1 MNKENLSKLF
11 SLTIAAMLFI
21 SCGGNKENNTET
33 EETVA
38 PERNRVRVE
47 QVQIRPVEQLQ
58 SFTATV
64 EAETVNNIAPGIPA
78 RIRRILVDVGQTVRR
93 GQPLV
98 EMDRTNLA
106 QQQVQ
111 IETLRRDYARFQEL
125 LAIGGISQQQVDQMK
140 AQLDVAEAQY
150 NNLSE
155 NTTLVSPIN
164 GVITARNY
172 DSGDMP
178 AGIPILTVQNISPVK
193 ILINV
198 PESNFTRIQRG
209 MSVDVRLDVFGDET
223 FSGKVSLIHPTID
236 PLTRTFRT
244 EITLPN
250 ADLRVRPGMFARV
263 TINFGDVERVVV
275 PDKSV
280 VRQQGTGD
288 RYVYTLNRDNTVSYK
303 KVELGARFGNEFE
316 VISGIEPG
324 ERVVTEGLSGL
335 VEGTSVEVVN

>member
-1 MNKENLSKLF
+1 MNKKNLSKLF
-11 SLTIAAMLFI
+11 LLAIVTALFI
-21 SCGGNKENNTET
+21 SCGGKKEDNTENAT
-33 EETVA
+33 T
-38 PERNRVRVE
+38 PERTRVRVE
-47 QVQIRPVEQLQ
+47 QVQVRPVEQLQ

-64 EAETVNNIAPGIPA
+64 EAETVNNIAAGIPA

-111 IETLRRDYARFQEL
+111 IETLKRDYARFQEL
-125 LAIGGISQQQVDQMK
+125 LAIGGISQQQVDQIK

-164 GVITARNY
+164 GVVTARNY
-172 DSGDMP
+172 DPGDMP

-209 MSVDVRLDVFGDET
+209 MPVDIRLDVYGDEVFAGT
-223 FSGKVSLIHPTID
+223 VSLIHPTID

-263 TINFGDVERVVV
+263 TINFGDIERVVV
-275 PDKSV
+275 PDRSV

-288 RYVYTLNRDNTVSYK
+288 RYVFTLNSNNTVSYK

-316 VISGIEPG
+316 VLSGIEPG